1 MRVLE
6 VGAAVAVAFLI
17 QTLGGRYLNPL
28 QTYLDLF
35 LVVAAGFGLVRGRMT
50 GMAAG
55 TIGGLVQ
62 DAFSGGML
70 GLNGLS
76 KTTVAYLAGV
86 VSRWLII
93 RGWAARFLFFFVA
106 SMADLVILALVGLA
120 AERPIVVGEGVK
132 LLIVCSVNATVGTF
146 ALGLMDRRK

>member
-6 VGAAVAVAFLI
+6 VAAAIAVAFLV
-17 QTLGGRYLNPL
+17 QTLGGRYLTPL
-28 QTYLDLF
+28 QSYLDLF
-35 LVVAAGFGLVRGRMT
+35 LVVAVGFGLVRGRMT
-50 GMAAG
+50 GLAAG
-55 TIGGLVQ
+55 TFGGLVQ
-62 DAFSGGML
+62 DAFSGGIL

-106 SMADLVILALVGLA
+106 SMADLLILALVGLA
-120 AERPIVVGEGVK
+120 AERPIVAGEGIT
-132 LLIVCSVNATVGTF
+132 LLIVCAVNAAVGTI
-146 ALGLMDRRK
+146 ALSLMDRRK